1 MSEKAK
7 LIKEM
12 IEMQKKF
19 MAYEHQNGVT
29 QEEYFAAP
37 AGHVLDGYRQKY
49 MEMAMKVVDLAHS
62 DKGSHR

>member
-12 IEMQKKF
+12 LEMQKKF
-19 MAYEHQNGVT
+19 MDYERKNGVT
-29 QEEYFAAP
+29 QEDYFAP
-37 AGHVLDGYRQKY
+37 TSGHVLDGYRQKY
-49 MEMAMKVVDLAHS
+49 MEMAMRVVEMAHA